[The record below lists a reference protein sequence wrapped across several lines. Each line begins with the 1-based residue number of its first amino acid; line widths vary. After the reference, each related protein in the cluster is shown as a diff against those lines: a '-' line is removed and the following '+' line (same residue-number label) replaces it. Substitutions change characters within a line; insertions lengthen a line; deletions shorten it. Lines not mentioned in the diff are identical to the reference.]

1 VLYIYLSLIVNN
13 IEADRAAAAQRGG
26 RVQGRQRERI
36 ESFYTVSP
44 RTEQQQSH
52 YEQ

>member
-1 VLYIYLSLIVNN
+1 MRYIYISLLVIT
-13 IEADRAAAAQRGG
+13 ETDRAATAQRSG

-36 ESFYTVSP
+36 ESFCTISP